1 MKTFTKSNTMR
12 GKNLLI
18 AVFAGGLALIG
29 CQRERSNT
37 TGWEYNNPRNGGFQK
52 VPYFDQE
59 TGPGLI
65 LIEGGT
71 FTMGRAEQDATYE
84 WNNTPRRV
92 TVSSF
97 YLDQFEVT
105 NFNWLEY
112 LYWVRRTYE
121 EYPMIYKNALP
132 DTNCW
137 RTPLAYNEPYVEY
150 YLRHPAYQNYPVVG
164 VSWNQ
169 ANDFCKWRTDRVN
182 EFILI
187 REGVLTWN
195 PDQSGEPFT
204 TDAYLAD
211 QYHPQEEQKLID
223 LNPKQGW
230 SGKRKDLGQRIVR
243 MEDGILLPR
252 YRLPTEAEW
261 EFAYYGLVGSMTNPE
276 DPGVIENRRTYPW
289 TGHWVRQD
297 NQEFQ
302 GDIRANFVRGR
313 GDYMGAAGALN
324 DAADVTAPV
333 DSYWPNDYGL
343 YHMAGN
349 VSEWVMDVYRPLSH
363 EDFDEFRPFR
373 GNVFKTKVLGN
384 DGVIDEKSTQ
394 VMYDVY
400 GIKEYLHEFERTRF
414 QRISAQDHQPINT
427 DTSSLTFGGM
437 SMNVKSRNDI
447 DYYNAPPEQ
456 VYLSKNKTKDSV
468 ELLLLAELNRVVDE
482 AIDAADQQFYM
493 QASEIIQTNIFDGLF
508 DGVDPRFIR
517 TDDLGNEYPL
527 EIIPMLR
534 KGMSDYIVNTP
545 GRLKWRQVTAEENID
560 RYNYKNSDYRDHVD
574 GDFESSIFYGGHT
587 LESVDRSDKRKNDI
601 NSGVRDEALVM
612 YQNDHEE
619 YDLTGN
625 PINQDAQSAWPTTLV
640 SDKSRVYK
648 GGSWRDRAIWIV
660 GANRR
665 FLDEDQSTCTI
676 GFRCAM
682 DRLGSPRGLGR
693 YR

>member
-1 MKTFTKSNTMR
+1 MNTRIKSYKMKVNK
-12 GKNLLI
+12 LLI
-18 AVFAGGLALIG
+18 VLLACVGALS
-29 CQRERSNT
+29 CARERSNT
-37 TGWEYNNPRNGGFQK
+37 TGWEYNNPANGGFQK

-65 LIEGGT
+65 LVEGGT
-71 FTMGRAEQDATYE
+71 FTMGRSEQDVTYE
-84 WNNTPRRV
+84 WNNIPRRV

-97 YLDQFEVT
+97 YIDQFEVT

-112 LYWVRRTYE
+112 LYWIKRTYE
-121 EYPMIYKNALP
+121 EYPMIHKNALP
-132 DTNCW
+132 DTLCW
-137 RTPLAYNEPYVEY
+137 RSPMAYNEPYVEY
-150 YLRHPAYQNYPVVG
+150 YLRHPSYQNYPVVG
-164 VSWNQ
+164 VSWAQ

-187 REGVLTWN
+187 REGVLTLN

-204 TDAYLAD
+204 TDAYLAN
-211 QYHPQEEQKLID
+211 QYHPQEEQYLRD
-223 LNPKQGW
+223 LDPKQGW

-261 EFAYYGLVGSMTNPE
+261 EFEYYGLIGSMTNPE

-297 NQEFQ
+297 DKEFQ

-384 DGVIDEKSTQ
+384 DGVIDEKTTQ
-394 VMYDVY
+394 IIYDPH
-400 GIKEYLHEFERTRF
+400 GIKEYLHEFESKRY
-414 QRISAQDHQPINT
+414 QRISAQEHIPDNT
-427 DTSSLTFGGM
+427 DSTSIMFNGM
-437 SMNVKSRNDI
+437 QGNVKSRNDI
-447 DYYNAPPEQ
+447 DYYNDPPEQ
-456 VYLSKNKTKDSV
+456 VYLSRNKEKDSM
-468 ELLLLAELNRVVDE
+468 ELLLLDEINRVIDDAIKMADDE
-482 AIDAADQQFYM
+482 FYM
-493 QASEIIQTNIFDGLF
+493 EASETIQTNIFDGLF

-517 TDDLGNEYPL
+517 SDGIGNEYPL
-527 EIIPMLR
+527 EIIPILR
-534 KGMSDYIVNTP
+534 QGISEYIVNTP
-545 GRLKWRQVTAEENID
+545 GRLKWRTVVAEENID
-560 RYNYKNSDYRDHVD
+560 RRNYRNSDYRDELD
-574 GDFESSIFYGGHT
+574 GDFESSTKFG
-587 LESVDRSDKRKNDI
+587 DDKRRLEI
-601 NSGVRDEALVM
+601 NGGVRDQSLVM

-619 YDLTGN
+619 YDLTGGSIKPN
-625 PINQDAQSAWPTTLV
+625 DRTSWPTTLI
-640 SDKSRVYK
+640 SDNARVYK
-648 GGSWRDRAIWIV
+648 GGSWRDRAYWIV
-660 GANRR
+660 GSNRR
-665 FLDEDQSTCTI
+665 FLDEELSSATI

-682 DRLGSPRGLGR
+682 DRMGSPRGLGR

>member
-1 MKTFTKSNTMR
+1 MKMQGRK
-12 GKNLLI
+12 LI
-18 AVFAGGLALIG
+18 VFVAASLMLIG
-29 CQRERSNT
+29 CGRERSNT
-37 TGWEYNNPRNGGFQK
+37 TGWEYNQPRNGGFQK

-65 LIEGGT
+65 LVEGGT
-71 FTMGRAEQDATYE
+71 FTMGRAEQDVTYE
-84 WNNTPRRV
+84 WNNIPRRV

-97 YLDQFEVT
+97 YMDQFEVT

-112 LYWVRRTYE
+112 LYWTRRTYE
-121 EYPMIYKNALP
+121 EFPMIYHNALP
-132 DTNCW
+132 DTNAW
-137 RTPLAYNEPYVEY
+137 RSPLAYNEPYVEY

-195 PDQSGEPFT
+195 PDQAGEPFT
-204 TDAYLAD
+204 TDAYLAN
-211 QYHPQEEQKLID
+211 QYHPQPAEDKEQQLID
-223 LNPKQGW
+223 LDPMQGW

-261 EFAYYGLVGSMTNPE
+261 EFAYFGLVGSMTNAE

-313 GDYMGAAGALN
+313 GDYMGTAGALN

-384 DGVIDEKSTQ
+384 DGVVDEKTTQ
-394 VMYDVY
+394 VIYDVY
-400 GIKEYLHEFERTRF
+400 GIKEYLHEFERKRY
-414 QRISAQDHQPINT
+414 QRISAGDHVQKKTIV
-427 DTSSLTFGGM
+427 DDSSKLYPGM

-456 VYLSKNKTKDSV
+456 VYLSKNKVKDSIEL
-468 ELLLLAELNRVVDE
+468 ELLFELNRVVDQ
-482 AIDAADQQFYM
+482 AIQAANNQWYM
-493 QASEIIQTNIFDGLF
+493 EASEIIQTNIFDGLF
-508 DGVDPRFIR
+508 DGVDPRFDIQ
-517 TDDLGNEYPL
+517 DNLGNTYPL
-527 EIIPMLR
+527 EIISDLR
-534 KGMSDYIVNTP
+534 IGMSDYIVNTP
-545 GRLKWRQVTAEENID
+545 GKLKWRQVTAEENIN
-560 RYNYKNSDYRDHVD
+560 RRNYKNSDYRDFVD
-574 GDFESSIFYGGHT
+574 GDFESSIYYGGT
-587 LESVDRSDKRKNDI
+587 TERSMERHDVRKDKVNQGI
-601 NSGVRDEALVM
+601 RDESLVM

-619 YDLTGN
+619 YDLTGA
-625 PINQDAQSAWPTTLV
+625 PINANAQDAWPTTLV

-648 GGSWRDRAIWIV
+648 GGSWRDRAFWIV
-660 GANRR
+660 GSNRR
-665 FLDEDQSTCTI
+665 FLDEDLSTSTI

-682 DRLGSPRGLGR
+682 DRLGSPKGLGR

>member
-1 MKTFTKSNTMR
+1 MKTRIKSYKMKVN
-12 GKNLLI
+12 KLL
-18 AVFAGGLALIG
+18 VVLLAGLVVAS
-29 CQRERSNT
+29 CARERSNT
-37 TGWEYNNPRNGGFQK
+37 TGWEYNEPGNGGFQK

-65 LIEGGT
+65 LVEGGT
-71 FTMGRAEQDATYE
+71 FTMGRTEQDVTYE
-84 WNNTPRRV
+84 WNNIPRRV

-97 YLDQFEVT
+97 YIDQFEVT

-112 LYWVRRTYE
+112 LYWVSRTYE
-121 EYPMIYKNALP
+121 EYPMIYNTALP
-132 DTNCW
+132 DTLCW
-137 RTPLAYNEPYVEY
+137 RSPMAYNEPYVEY
-150 YLRHPAYQNYPVVG
+150 YLRHPSYQNYPVVG
-164 VSWNQ
+164 VSWAQ

-187 REGVLTWN
+187 REGVLTLN

-204 TDAYLAD
+204 TDTYLAN
-211 QYHPQEEQKLID
+211 QYHPQEEQFLRD

-230 SGKRKDLGQRIVR
+230 SGKRKDLGQRIVS

-261 EFAYYGLVGSMTNPE
+261 EFAYYGLIGSMTNAE
-276 DPGVIENRRTYPW
+276 DPGVVENRRTYPW

-297 NQEFQ
+297 DKEFQ

-324 DAADVTAPV
+324 DAADITAPV

-384 DGVIDEKSTQ
+384 DGVIDEKTTQ
-394 VMYDVY
+394 ILYDPH
-400 GIKEYLHEFERTRF
+400 GIKEYLHEFESKRY
-414 QRISAQDHQPINT
+414 QRISAQEHIPTNS
-427 DTSSLTFGGM
+427 DTSSLMFEGM
-437 SMNVKSRNDI
+437 KGNIRSRNDI
-447 DYYNAPPEQ
+447 DYYNNPPEQ
-456 VYLSKNKTKDSV
+456 VYLSRNKAKDSL
-468 ELLLLAELNRVVDE
+468 ELLLLFELNKVIDQAITMADDE
-482 AIDAADQQFYM
+482 FYM
-493 QASEIIQTNIFDGLF
+493 EASETIQTNIFDGLF

-517 TDDLGNEYPL
+517 SDGLGNEYPL
-527 EIIPMLR
+527 EIIPILR
-534 KGMSDYIVNTP
+534 KGISDYIVNTP
-545 GRLKWRQVTAEENID
+545 GRLKWRDVVAEENID
-560 RYNYKNSDYRDHVD
+560 RRNYRNSDYRDEVD
-574 GDFESSIFYGGHT
+574 GNFESSIYYG
-587 LESVDRSDKRKNDI
+587 SDKRKNAI
-601 NSGVRDEALVM
+601 NGGVRDQSLVM

-619 YDLTGN
+619 YNLTGSSIKPN
-625 PINQDAQSAWPTTLV
+625 DRTSWPTTLV
-640 SDKSRVYK
+640 SDNARVYK
-648 GGSWRDRAIWIV
+648 GGSWRDRAYWIV
-660 GANRR
+660 GSNRR
-665 FLDEDQSTCTI
+665 FLDEEQSAATI

-682 DRLGSPRGLGR
+682 DRMGSPRGLGR

>member
-1 MKTFTKSNTMR
+1 MR
-12 GKNLLI
+12 GNKLLI

-71 FTMGRAEQDATYE
+71 FTMGRSEQDATYE

-112 LYWVRRTYE
+112 LYWIKRTYE

-137 RTPLAYNEPYVEY
+137 RSPLAYNEPYVEY

-204 TDAYLAD
+204 TDSYLAD
-211 QYHPQEEQKLID
+211 QYHPQEEQKLTD

-230 SGKRKDLGQRIVR
+230 SGKRKDLGNRIVR

-384 DGVIDEKSTQ
+384 DGVIDEKTTQ
-394 VMYDVY
+394 VIYDVY
-400 GIKEYLHEFERTRF
+400 GIKEYLHEFERVRF
-414 QRISAQDHQPINT
+414 QRISAQDHMPVNT
-427 DTSSLTFGGM
+427 DSTSLTFGGF
-437 SMNVKSRNDI
+437 STNIKSRNDI
-447 DYYNAPPEQ
+447 DYYNKPPEQ
-456 VYLSKNKTKDSV
+456 VYLSKSKEKDSM
-468 ELLLLAELNRVVDE
+468 ELLLLAELNRVVDQ
-482 AIDAADQQFYM
+482 AIEAADNQFYM
-493 QASEIIQTNIFDGLF
+493 EASEIIQTNIFDGLF
-508 DGVDPRFIR
+508 DGIDPRFIR
-517 TDDLGNEYPL
+517 ADNLGNEYPL
-527 EIIPMLR
+527 EIIPILR
-534 KGMSDYIVNTP
+534 KGMSEYIVNTP
-545 GRLKWRQVTAEENID
+545 GKLKWRQVTAEENID
-560 RYNYKNSDYRDHVD
+560 RRNYKNSDYRDHRD
-574 GDFESSIFYGGHT
+574 GDFESSVYYGGNT
-587 LESVDRSDKRKNDI
+587 LTSNTRADNRKNDI
-601 NSGVRDEALVM
+601 NSGIRDESLVM

-625 PINQDAQSAWPTTLV
+625 VINSDSKAAWPTTLV

-648 GGSWRDRAIWIV
+648 GGSWRDRAYWIV
-660 GANRR
+660 GSNRR
-665 FLDEDQSTCTI
+665 FLDEDHSTCTI